1 MTKRACDT
9 DLERASKI
17 IDHWPRNSQL
27 DDELWHKYPR
37 LVERYTLQ
45 LRIGDGSQGVFQA
58 LRRSDGAAFAVKT
71 IAHGR
76 GREEARALTMASAIA
91 GVIKLEEEIFE
102 MVVGE
107 MDDEVC
113 HLVLEL
119 CSCSLTDMIKLKT
132 RLGEKE
138 AATVVYN
145 VAVALDQVHDRGM
158 IHCDIKP
165 GNVLVKPASAGSST
179 PGAAVA
185 AATNKYEIKLGDFG
199 SCWPWSSDGIGTPG
213 FMAPESVI
221 AGSYSTASD
230 VFGLGMVLYTCLSG
244 MTPFYNLSYR
254 RMMEVFARSDDKI
267 QRELKWDCI
276 PPLAADLIRCMIARS
291 PEERFTLEQFFD
303 HEWILGFFPDQ

>member
-1 MTKRACDT
+1 
-9 DLERASKI
+9 
-17 IDHWPRNSQL
+17 
-27 DDELWHKYPR
+27 
-37 LVERYTLQ
+37 YTLQ

-165 GNVLVKPASAGSST
+165 GNVL
-179 PGAAVA
+179 
-185 AATNKYEIKLGDFG
+185 YEIKLGDFG

-303 HEWILGFFPDQ
+303 HEWIL